1 MLLHGL
7 LSIFATNHRFR
18 RDKRFFDGNEEHR
31 EAPKEL
37 SREDV
42 LHQLDGMEHITLEKT

>member
-18 RDKRFFDGNEEHR
+18 HDKRFFDGNEEHR

-42 LHQLDGMEHITLEKT
+42 LHKLDGMEHITLGKT